1 MPKFEY
7 TFEVDAPVEA
17 VSAFH
22 SDTSVLKK
30 LTPFP
35 MIVQIDEFEPL
46 GEGSE
51 AKFTIWAG
59 PLPLRWHSV
68 HSDVSV
74 NGFTDTQLSGPLKSW
89 QHKHQFEAMP
99 DGRTRVRE
107 SITYEHDTGLRG
119 LISRIGF
126 SSLGLTG
133 LFTARKLLTQR
144 YVAEAVNEIN
154 SERMA

>member
-35 MIVQIDEFEPL
+35 MVVQVEEFESL
-46 GEGSE
+46 AEGSE
-51 AKFTIWAG
+51 ARFTVWAG

-68 HSDVSV
+68 HNDVSV
-74 NGFTDTQLSGPLKSW
+74 NGFTDTQITGPLKSW
-89 QHKHQFEAMP
+89 QHTHRFEPTA
-99 DGRTRVRE
+99 DGRTLVHE
-107 SITYEHDTGLRG
+107 SIQYEHDGGLRG

-133 LFTARKLLTQR
+133 LFTARKLLTRR
-144 YVAEAVNEIN
+144 YVVESLGEA
-154 SERMA
+154 SPGQPA

>member
-1 MPKFEY
+1 MPQFEY
-7 TFEVDAPVEA
+7 TFEVDAPVEE

-35 MIVQIDEFEPL
+35 MVVQVEEFEPL
-46 GEGSE
+46 DEGSE

-68 HSDVSV
+68 HSGVSV
-74 NGFTDTQLSGPLKSW
+74 NGFTDTQITGPLKSW
-89 QHKHQFEAMP
+89 QHTHSFEP
-99 DGRTRVRE
+99 TVDGRTLVRE
-107 SITYEHDTGLRG
+107 SIAYEHDTGLRG

-126 SSLGLTG
+126 SSLGLSG

-144 YVAEAVNEIN
+144 YVARSMDEAS
-154 SERMA
+154 SEQTA

>member
-7 TFEVDAPVEA
+7 TFEVDAPVEE

-35 MIVQIDEFEPL
+35 MIVQVEEFEPL

-51 AKFTIWAG
+51 ARFTIWAG

-74 NGFTDTQLSGPLKSW
+74 NGFTDTQVTGPLKSW
-89 QHKHQFEAMP
+89 QHTHRFEP
-99 DGRTRVRE
+99 TEDGRTLVSE
-107 SITYEHDTGLRG
+107 SISYEHDTGLRG

-133 LFTARKLLTQR
+133 LFSARKLLTQR
-144 YVAEAVNEIN
+144 YVAQSMSKAS
-154 SERMA
+154 SEQSV